1 MYHMNVDEKD
11 LQILKHLLVDARQSA
26 RQLSQRL
33 DVSTVTMISRIKK
46 LEEKKIIKGY
56 SARLDHDL
64 LGYDITAVIEIKT
77 TQGKMLE
84 IENVIAKETNVISV
98 YDITGDADTLVIAKF
113 KDRASLS
120 KFVKK
125 ISAIPNIENTVTHIV
140 LNTIKEDSRL
150 I

>member
-1 MYHMNVDEKD
+1 MNVDEKD

-84 IENVIAKETNVISV
+84 IENVIAKEINVISV

-113 KDRASLS
+113 KDRSSLS